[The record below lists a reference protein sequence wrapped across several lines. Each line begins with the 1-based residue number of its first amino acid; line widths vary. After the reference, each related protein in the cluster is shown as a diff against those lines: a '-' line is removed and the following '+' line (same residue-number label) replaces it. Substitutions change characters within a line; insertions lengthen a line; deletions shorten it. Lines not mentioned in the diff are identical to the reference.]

1 MAKSYPTLLG
11 LHGRPRGSF
20 VRGLSQ
26 ARILEWVAISF
37 FRESSQPRDRT
48 CDFFIG
54 MQVLYRWAIREA
66 PTLHFVVQL
75 SSWVRLFATPCTAAH
90 QASLSLI
97 ISQSLPKFMSIASV
111 MPSNHLI
118 LWQPLLLLSSIF
130 PSIRDFS
137 NESAVC
143 IRWPTM
149 EFQLQ
154 HQSFQQEF
162 RVDFPYDW
170 LVWSHCYP
178 KDCQESSPAPQFKGI
193 NSLALFI
200 FYGPALTT
208 VQLNSARG

>member
-20 VRGLSQ
+20 VHGLSQ

-66 PTLHFVVQL
+66 PTLHFVVQS
-75 SSWVRLFATPCTAAH
+75 SSWVRLFATPCAAAH

-118 LWQPLLLLSSIF
+118 AWCPLLSLVF

-137 NESAVC
+137 RESAEGGNCKPLQYSCCENLINC
-143 IRWPTM
+143 IKR
-149 EFQLQ
+149 
-154 HQSFQQEF
+154 
-162 RVDFPYDW
+162 PYT
-170 LVWSHCYP
+170 LEAS
-178 KDCQESSPAPQFKGI
+178 K
-193 NSLALFI
+193 N
-200 FYGPALTT
+200 
-208 VQLNSARG
+208 

>member
-1 MAKSYPTLLG
+1 MREVPFYPFWIGALG
-11 LHGRPRGSF
+11 LGEAHSSTWIFQAVQGPLCSVESQEKRGS
-20 VRGLSQ
+20 
-26 ARILEWVAISF
+26 
-37 FRESSQPRDRT
+37 
-48 CDFFIG
+48 
-54 MQVLYRWAIREA
+54 
-66 PTLHFVVQL
+66 H
-75 SSWVRLFATPCTAAH
+75 VRLFVTPWTAAS
-90 QASLSLI
+90 QASLSLT
-97 ISQSLPKFMSIASV
+97 ISLSLPKFMSIASV